1 MTRPTEGETHTFERA
16 FTTEEVRQFAE
27 LSQDTQPRHT
37 EPDEEGR
44 LLVHGLLTA
53 TLPTKI
59 GGDLEVL
66 ATSMTFEFRQ
76 PVYTGES
83 IACAWTYESV
93 AEHEDRYSLVVDVDC
108 ENEAG
113 ESVLTATIEGVVWK
127 GVGDGQ
133 P

>member
-1 MTRPTEGETHTFERA
+1 MHRPTEGETHAFERT

-27 LSQDTQPRHT
+27 LSRDTQPRHT

-66 ATSMTFEFRQ
+66 ASEMTFEFRR
-76 PVYTGES
+76 PVYTGER
-83 IACAWTYESV
+83 ITCTWTYEDV
-93 AEHEDRYSLVVDVDC
+93 LEREERYELAVDVAC

-113 ESVLTATIEGVVWK
+113 ETVLTATVEGLIWK
-127 GVGDGQ
+127 
-133 P
+133 

>member
-1 MTRPTEGETHTFERA
+1 MNRPTEGETYAFERT

-27 LSQDTQPRHT
+27 LSRDTQPRHT

-66 ATSMTFEFRQ
+66 ASEMSFEFRR
-76 PVYTGES
+76 PVYTGDRIVCTWS
-83 IACAWTYESV
+83 YEEV
-93 AEHEDRYSLVVDVDC
+93 EEVEDRYDLVAAVDC
-108 ENEAG
+108 ENDAG
-113 ESVLTATIEGVVWK
+113 ETVLTATVEGLIWK
-127 GVGDGQ
+127 
-133 P
+133 

>member
-1 MTRPTEGETHTFERA
+1 MHRPTEGETHAFERT

-27 LSQDTQPRHT
+27 LSRDTQPRHT

-66 ATSMTFEFRQ
+66 ASEMTFEFRQ
-76 PVYTGES
+76 PVYTGER
-83 IACAWTYESV
+83 ITCTWTYEDV
-93 AEHEDRYSLVVDVDC
+93 LEREERYELAVDVAC

-113 ESVLTATIEGVVWK
+113 ETVLTATVEGLIWK
-127 GVGDGQ
+127 
-133 P
+133 